1 MSHSV
6 QEFFLNKKIGLQEIF
21 FQKAP
26 PPPPPQPPQ
35 RPNAWPLKV
44 CKTEDKIQESILSAA
59 IVNV

>member
-26 PPPPPQPPQ
+26 PPPPPTPS
-35 RPNAWPLKV
+35 
-44 CKTEDKIQESILSAA
+44 KTKCLAPKGVQNRRQDSRKYTFRSYR
-59 IVNV
+59 